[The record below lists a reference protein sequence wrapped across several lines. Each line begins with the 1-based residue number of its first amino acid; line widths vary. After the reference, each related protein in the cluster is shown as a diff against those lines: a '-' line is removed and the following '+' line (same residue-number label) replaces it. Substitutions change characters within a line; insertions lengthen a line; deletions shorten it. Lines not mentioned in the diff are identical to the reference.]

1 MRTDVDACDG
11 ILGLYKHNNRICTE
25 SWLWEENPLP
35 HQGIKAASALHL
47 AFLSDTLPTELS
59 CPNFVLCVCLG
70 LRLKACCMWWS
81 DLPRLAISVQS
92 LRSWW
97 ETQLDWW
104 MNRHHVIRP
113 SPSLSQR
120 SRSVEC
126 SIYVRVKC
134 LDEREIKLLKE
145 KSKVR
150 GDFWHDFR

>member
-1 MRTDVDACDG
+1 
-11 ILGLYKHNNRICTE
+11 
-25 SWLWEENPLP
+25 
-35 HQGIKAASALHL
+35 
-47 AFLSDTLPTELS
+47 
-59 CPNFVLCVCLG
+59 
-70 LRLKACCMWWS
+70 
-81 DLPRLAISVQS
+81 
-92 LRSWW
+92 
-97 ETQLDWW
+97 

-150 GDFWHDFR
+150 GDF